1 MIGAKVDLKIVPLDY
16 KVKTGE
22 IIEIMTTKE
31 VGRGPNRDWLSL
43 VRTSEARNKIRAW
56 FKKERREEN
65 IQTGR
70 EEIEREFK
78 RNLMHIPEKEL
89 DDFILAQA
97 KRQRMNSAEEFYAA
111 IGYGGIQL
119 SRLMQRMKDDYQKQY
134 RSVEEERE
142 KAQKALQAAQA
153 KAKEQAAKKK
163 KPTSGVIVEGEDN
176 CLVKFAKCCNPLPG
190 DEIIG
195 FVTRG
200 YGVSIHKKDCVNVK
214 ADGPD
219 ANRWV
224 QAYWA
229 NSINEKFKSDI
240 EIIAMNRESLLA
252 DVSIML
258 SNMHIPIHGL
268 LAREVADGGSVIQ
281 VNVEVNDVAQ
291 LQHLISSLSNIKG
304 VSKVRRIGGK

>member
-1 MIGAKVDLKIVPLDY
+1 M
-16 KVKTGE
+16 
-22 IIEIMTTKE
+22 
-31 VGRGPNRDWLSL
+31 
-43 VRTSEARNKIRAW
+43 
-56 FKKERREEN
+56 
-65 IQTGR
+65 
-70 EEIEREFK
+70 
-78 RNLMHIPEKEL
+78 
-89 DDFILAQA
+89 
-97 KRQRMNSAEEFYAA
+97 
-111 IGYGGIQL
+111 
-119 SRLMQRMKDDYQKQY
+119 
-134 RSVEEERE
+134 
-142 KAQKALQAAQA
+142 
-153 KAKEQAAKKK
+153 
-163 KPTSGVIVEGEDN
+163 
-176 CLVKFAKCCNPLPG
+176 KFAKCCNPLPG